1 MICEVNCRMHDQ
13 ELRKS
18 VIEGTYCKP
27 QRQDG
32 CVRRSQKVT
41 TTTASPFAFDPES
54 LEVVDGEKCVARVW
68 ASESIKAI
76 KTKIV

>member
-1 MICEVNCRMHDQ
+1 MTCEVNRRMHDQ

-18 VIEGTYCKP
+18 VIEGTYRKP

-32 CVRRSQKVT
+32 CIRRSQKVT

-54 LEVVDGEKCVARVW
+54 LEGG
-68 ASESIKAI
+68 
-76 KTKIV
+76 